1 MVIAALLVFGA
12 LVAAWF
18 LAPTERPR
26 ESHPDAR
33 PAEGLPAPLA
43 EGLPEAA

>member
-12 LVAAWF
+12 LLAAWC
-18 LAPTERPR
+18 LAPTERPPV
-26 ESHPDAR
+26 SDSDAR
-33 PAEGLPAPLA
+33 PAEGLSAPLA